1 LTAVAGLATGEE
13 LATAIWDARDSSSS
27 RKSGHTWLTTGEE
40 QEDVETTGEEQE
52 DVETTHKKSGQAAQ
66 EIGGTGL
73 HGPTTNPSRHSD
85 GEKRSA
91 AKVSGWGAARVANK
105 GKIDSIF

>member
-1 LTAVAGLATGEE
+1 VAGLATGEE

-27 RKSGHTWLTTGEE
+27 RKSGHTWL
-40 QEDVETTGEEQE
+40 TTGEEQE